1 MAEPQKG
8 RGRGGTG
15 ATRRPS
21 ARSAPSQFPLLT
33 RLFAPRPASHQEGP
47 GLLSGR
53 RPWAQGGGGGAAWR
67 ARPPGRA
74 RARGR
79 RDGMGGRRGKGG
91 GRRGRC
97 GRATSTSRSPP
108 LLFLLSPP
116 PALRPWPGWFWI
128 RRSASRAPRPTPRGR
143 RAAAPGGLCS
153 KRQKRPFPH
162 SRRRGG
168 EGGEEV
174 SERRE
179 SGGRERFGALLY
191 APVCP
196 LCFSLVCDSGRGCRS
211 ESASGC
217 VRRGRAANAATK
229 RGRAEGAEEG
239 RVWREAGSGVVGT
252 AWGRP
257 RRGTP
262 GRVWRGGVGGA
273 GRGVFEGLRE

>member
-196 LCFSLVCDSGRGCRS
+196 LCFSLTVDAGADPSLRPA
-211 ESASGC
+211 ASGGGGPRTRQRNGA
-217 VRRGRAANAATK
+217 RRGR
-229 RGRAEGAEEG
+229 RGRTRLERSGKWGG
-239 RVWREAGSGVVGT
+239 RDGLGEAKERHARTGLERRGR
-252 AWGRP
+252 WGWP
-257 RRGTP
+257 RR
-262 GRVWRGGVGGA
+262 V
-273 GRGVFEGLRE
+273 